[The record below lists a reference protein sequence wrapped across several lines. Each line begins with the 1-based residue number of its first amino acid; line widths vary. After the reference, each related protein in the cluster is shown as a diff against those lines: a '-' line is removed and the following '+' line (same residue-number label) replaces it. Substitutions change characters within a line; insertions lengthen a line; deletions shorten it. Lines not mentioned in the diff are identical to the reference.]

1 MNSQQ
6 QQQQQQE
13 INTMRHLILMET
25 CRQMVESM
33 SDSDFDKLVAD
44 RQKFRQRNIIQQRHL
59 NERAIDMAETHEMEE
74 RHFIEA
80 EVKAEETREMMD
92 TYMREIVLLQMFQR
106 QQYRDQ
112 YCSKRAQDLYETRE
126 MEENHFNETKV
137 RAEATRAMNERH
149 IEELTQ
155 LVIEQDGGV
164 ELMAPP
170 PTPVTVREPFLSLMV
185 PPPTP
190 VTVREPF
197 LSLMVPPPSP
207 VSVRELNSYLDTH
220 VSPLDPRQVWRWSS
234 KMSLL
239 EKKRV

>member
-1 MNSQQ
+1 
-6 QQQQQQE
+6 
-13 INTMRHLILMET
+13 
-25 CRQMVESM
+25 
-33 SDSDFDKLVAD
+33 
-44 RQKFRQRNIIQQRHL
+44 
-59 NERAIDMAETHEMEE
+59 
-74 RHFIEA
+74 
-80 EVKAEETREMMD
+80 
-92 TYMREIVLLQMFQR
+92 
-106 QQYRDQ
+106 
-112 YCSKRAQDLYETRE
+112 
-126 MEENHFNETKV
+126 
-137 RAEATRAMNERH
+137 MNERH

-164 ELMAPP
+164 ELMA
-170 PTPVTVREPFLSLMV
+170 